1 MPQIRDTVSAKMAMS
16 QAANLLEKALGHT
29 GDATTEQNVSNPNRD
44 IEKYADPSGEKMKA
58 LVWNGKNDVKVI
70 ETFKPAKI
78 EDTDIIVK
86 VTGSTICGSD
96 LHLLH
101 GAVVELQ
108 KGDILGH
115 EFCGVVD
122 SVGPSISKIK
132 PGDRVVCSFQIA
144 CGQCMYCQ
152 KKLSSQCE
160 KTNDNTIENIM
171 YGGRTAGMLGY
182 SHFTGGYAG
191 GQAEYVRVA
200 YGDVNLLKIPDAVP
214 DEKALYLSDVLATS
228 WNCVVDTGV
237 KEGDV
242 VAIWGAGPIGQM
254 CADFSFMNGAKRVII
269 IDGGAGAWRLDYV
282 KSKLP
287 KVETLNFTDLP
298 KGESVTSQLKKMEHG
313 GPDVA
318 LECVAGEYA
327 KGWGHY
333 FEMLLGMETDTSEI
347 INEMITSVKSFG
359 RCGVTGVYVG
369 FTNHFNIGSLME
381 RGIRL
386 IGNGQ
391 APVHLYWEDLLKK
404 IEDGSID
411 PLKMV
416 SHRVALEEMETVY
429 KKYDAREPGM
439 QKIFVQTKFSF
450 PPSEGAPQL
459 TTFNS

>member
-1 MPQIRDTVSAKMAMS
+1 MALS
-16 QAANLLEKALGHT
+16 QAAALVEKVVGHEGT
-29 GDATTEQNVSNPNRD
+29 ATTEQNLTNPSQDVS
-44 IEKYADPSGEKMKA
+44 KYADPSGEKMQA
-58 LVWNGKNDVKVI
+58 LVWNGKNSVKVI

-78 EDTDIIVK
+78 ENTDVIVK

-101 GAVVELQ
+101 GAIVGLQ

-115 EFCGVVD
+115 EFCGIVD
-122 SVGPSISKIK
+122 SVGPGISKVK

-144 CGQCMYCQ
+144 CGHCMYCD

-160 KTNDNTIENIM
+160 NTNDNTIENIM

-214 DEKALYLSDVLATS
+214 DEKALYLSDVLSTS

-254 CADFSFMNGAKRVII
+254 CAEFAFMNGAKRVII
-269 IDGGAGAWRLDYV
+269 IDGGKGSWRLDYV
-282 KSKLP
+282 RSKLP
-287 KVETLNFTDLP
+287 KVETVNFTDLP
-298 KGESVTSQLKKMEHG
+298 KGENITSQLKKMEHG

-318 LECVAGEYA
+318 LECVAGEYP
-327 KGWGHY
+327 KGWAAY
-333 FEMLLGMETDTSEI
+333 FELMTGAQTDTCEI

-359 RCGVTGVYVG
+359 RCGVTGVYAG
-369 FTNHFNIGSLME
+369 FVRKALE
-381 RGIRL
+381 
-386 IGNGQ
+386 
-391 APVHLYWEDLLKK
+391 V
-404 IEDGSID
+404 ID
-411 PLKMV
+411 PILM
-416 SHRVALEEMETVY
+416 
-429 KKYDAREPGM
+429 
-439 QKIFVQTKFSF
+439 
-450 PPSEGAPQL
+450 PSCRQITSTSDL
-459 TTFNS
+459 